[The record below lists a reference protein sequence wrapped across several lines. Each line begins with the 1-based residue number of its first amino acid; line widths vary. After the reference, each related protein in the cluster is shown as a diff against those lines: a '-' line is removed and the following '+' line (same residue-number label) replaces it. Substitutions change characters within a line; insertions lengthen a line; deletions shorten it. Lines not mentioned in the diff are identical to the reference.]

1 MSRRSKL
8 ASIHLASTVWF
19 ILCVGYILVI
29 ALRQAGVN
37 WWILFSLSGHGFLI
51 ALILISFYLFAVY
64 RGISSSQNV
73 KAEHPLTNT
82 IQYAYFYAV
91 TPFLGGLAGCIGM
104 LDADSVNQFI
114 SGITLATL
122 ATTFFVWV
130 ILDPVIGL
138 LEMLTPASRMHYI
151 QRQNQIKIDKE
162 KKQQERQRLL
172 AEVTEKEEH
181 NRDQWQELLKPH
193 AEKLASLLTTDSKNF
208 RQAEREAADIGA
220 HAWQIG
226 GLSCMQELRNMALDI
241 YLKENKSKEIV
252 DYITFWWDGI
262 GNWRNP
268 SFS

>member
-1 MSRRSKL
+1 MPGRSKL
-8 ASIHLASTVWF
+8 ASIHLASTIWF

-29 ALRQAGVN
+29 ALRQAGIN
-37 WWILFSLSGHGFLI
+37 WWILFSLSGHGLLI
-51 ALILISFYLFAVY
+51 VLILISFYLFAIY

-82 IQYAYFYAV
+82 IQYALFYAV

-104 LDADSVNQFI
+104 IDADSINQFL

-138 LEMLTPASRMHYI
+138 LEMLTPESRKHYT
-151 QRQNQIKIDKE
+151 QRQNQIKIEKE
-162 KKQQERQRLL
+162 KKLQEHQHLL
-172 AEVTEKEEH
+172 AEVTAKEEH
-181 NRDQWQELLKPH
+181 NRDRWQELLKPN
-193 AEKLASLLTTDSKNF
+193 AEKLAVLLTTDSKNF
-208 RQAEREAADIGA
+208 RQAERQAADIGA
-220 HAWQIG
+220 YAWQIG
-226 GLSCMQELRNMALDI
+226 GLSCMRELRNMALDI
-241 YLKENKSKEIV
+241 YKKENKSKEIV

>member
-1 MSRRSKL
+1 MSRHSKL
-8 ASIHLASTVWF
+8 ASIHLASTIWF
-19 ILCVGYILVI
+19 ILCVAYLLVI

-51 ALILISFYLFAVY
+51 LLILISFYLFAIY
-64 RGISSSQNV
+64 RGISSNQNV

-82 IQYAYFYAV
+82 IQYALFYAV

-104 LDADSVNQFI
+104 LDAQSANQFI
-114 SGITLATL
+114 SGMGLATL

-130 ILDPVIGL
+130 ILDPLIGL
-138 LEMLTPASRMHYI
+138 LEMLTPASRKHYI
-151 QRQNQIKIDKE
+151 QRQNQIKIEKE

-172 AEVTEKEEH
+172 DEVIAKEKD
-181 NRDQWQELLKPH
+181 NRDHWRELLEPH
-193 AEKLASLLTTDSKNF
+193 AEKLACLLTTDNINF

-226 GLSCMQELRNMALDI
+226 GLSCMRELRNMALDI
-241 YLKENKSKEIV
+241 YKKNNESKDTV

-268 SFS
+268 SFN

>member
-51 ALILISFYLFAVY
+51 ALTLISFYLFAVY

-104 LDADSVNQFI
+104 LDSDSVNQFL

-122 ATTFFVWV
+122 AATSFVWV

-138 LEMLTPASRMHYI
+138 LEMLTPASRKHYI
-151 QRQNQIKIDKE
+151 QRQNTTKIEKE

-172 AEVTEKEEH
+172 AEVTAKEEY
-181 NRDQWQELLKPH
+181 NRDHWQELLKPQ

-226 GLSCMQELRNMALDI
+226 GLSCMRELRNMALDI
-241 YLKENKSKEIV
+241 YKKENKSKEIV